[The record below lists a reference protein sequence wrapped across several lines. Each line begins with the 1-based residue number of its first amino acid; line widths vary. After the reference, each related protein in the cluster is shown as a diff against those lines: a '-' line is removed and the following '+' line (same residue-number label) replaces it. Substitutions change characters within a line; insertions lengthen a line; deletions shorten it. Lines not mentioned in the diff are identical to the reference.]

1 MIEDDLRH
9 PLDADWSEQ
18 AVDLAD
24 HEALEGVDDVL
35 RAEIQQIRLALLR
48 IENGTYGTCSK
59 CGKDIRRERLEA
71 RPIATRCI
79 DCAWRPR
86 QMRKRRPYGPPYL
99 SGMPTVWR
107 RKTCEAAYFL
117 SALYFLRESPPK
129 RLLNAATRPPS

>member
-1 MIEDDLRH
+1 MSDYTDMAEQLRKRLDDLLERTEVIEDDLRH

-24 HEALEGVDDVL
+24 DEALEGVDDVL

-59 CGKDIRRERLEA
+59 CGNDIRRERLKA

-79 DCAWRPR
+79 DCA
-86 QMRKRRPYGPPYL
+86 
-99 SGMPTVWR
+99 
-107 RKTCEAAYFL
+107 
-117 SALYFLRESPPK
+117 
-129 RLLNAATRPPS
+129 